1 MSFCLKIK
9 YLLKYT
15 KSLLYIIK
23 YKIKYGSR
31 VEVSMRQIWE
41 KSPSIQFL
49 GDGVLTIGNKTHFR
63 GDEHF
68 ILDGGRISIGDGVFM
83 NYNVSIS
90 SMQSVVVGNGTTI
103 ANNVVIVDHD
113 HDFRNPLKGNY
124 VVDSVI
130 IGSNVWIGA
139 NVVILKGV
147 QIGDNCVIAAG
158 AIVNKSIP
166 SNTVVYQ
173 SREIREVFIESFLYT
188 INQGVDQ
195 RKYLK

>member
-15 KSLLYIIK
+15 NSLLYIIK

-173 SREIREVFIESFLYT
+173 SREIREVFIE
-188 INQGVDQ
+188 
-195 RKYLK
+195 RK